1 MIKVLFGY
9 SPGVLL
15 LKTDVSERFI
25 GSIFSTWFSTSP
37 QSYFITCW
45 RWNRYGVPKR
55 RSSIT
60 TRRLG
65 NTQNN
70 LYHHYN
76 AAKAWNLECY
86 CILPTLCLTSTLKI
100 NSPSYLPPER
110 NRITNE
116 RWTDNSLYDANVLI
130 LIDPNNGG
138 KMHDAHPIYLDAQ
151 RIWLSIFMWLSLW
164 RRWFYM
170 FRS

>member
-1 MIKVLFGY
+1 MSCYWRPTFRNALSVPSSARDSRPVLIHTS
-9 SPGVLL
+9 SPAEDG
-15 LKTDVSERFI
+15 TD
-25 GSIFSTWFSTSP
+25 TAL
-37 QSYFITCW
+37 
-45 RWNRYGVPKR
+45 PKR

-65 NTQNN
+65 NTQKN